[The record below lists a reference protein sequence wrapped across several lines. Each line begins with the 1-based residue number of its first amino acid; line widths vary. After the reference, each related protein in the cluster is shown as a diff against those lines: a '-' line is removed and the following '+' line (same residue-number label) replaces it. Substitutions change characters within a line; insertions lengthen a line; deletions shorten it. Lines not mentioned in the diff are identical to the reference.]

1 MSRQSTE
8 DLIAEAR
15 DVLSRPIRAD
25 HESEEA
31 RGVVQRLADAL
42 EAAEHAADEIEKLR
56 GWKAEAMDVLSEW
69 EKTWIAAGRPG
80 RLGTSKAAGVR
91 EEIERLRGEGEW
103 EYALQADGDDEP
115 WSDWYESREL
125 LADNLDALA
134 ARDDE
139 RLVRRRKAGPWEP
152 VEEDGDA

>member
-1 MSRQSTE
+1 MTTIDTDR
-8 DLIAEAR
+8 LRALAEAATPGPWEDVSNRYGYDVSETWAVEPVAPSVHNICHVTVGQR
-15 DVLSRPIRAD
+15 D
-25 HESEEA
+25 
-31 RGVVQRLADAL
+31 
-42 EAAEHAADEIEKLR
+42 AAYIAAADPQT
-56 GWKAEAMDVLSEW
+56 VL
-69 EKTWIAAGRPG
+69 A
-80 RLGTSKAAGVR
+80 LLD
-91 EEIERLRGEGEW
+91 EIERLRGEGEW

-152 VEEDGDA
+152 VEEARDA